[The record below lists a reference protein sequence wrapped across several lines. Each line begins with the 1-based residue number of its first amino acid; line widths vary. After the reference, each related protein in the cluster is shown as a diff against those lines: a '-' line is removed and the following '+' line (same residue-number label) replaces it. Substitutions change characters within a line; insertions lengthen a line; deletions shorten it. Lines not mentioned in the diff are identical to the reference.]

1 MKQGKATGPDNVLV
15 ETTTGPDN
23 ILVETIA
30 TREKQGTEAKKLL
43 STIFGS
49 EKISEN
55 LTKSVVEFS
64 LNPQEQQIVR
74 CIEQ

>member
-30 TREKQGTEAKKLL
+30 TREKQGTEAKTLL
-43 STIFGS
+43 CTIFGS
-49 EKISEN
+49 EEISED

-64 LNPQEQQIVR
+64 LNLKSSKL
-74 CIEQ
+74 